1 MKIRLNKEKDLQLE
15 EETDYMDDVYG
26 MKELRRLTRGVLEEM
41 EESGELPE
49 GIELDVDEVID
60 EVVVSDDQKYS
71 KTKKIQHLDRLI
83 NARIQK
89 VKELDRVIQ
98 GKQCRKPST
107 DDLLRFCN
115 TVQKV
120 SKGQA
125 LKTDK

>member
-1 MKIRLNKEKDLQLE
+1 MKIRLNKEKYLQLE

-60 EVVVSDDQKYS
+60 EVVVSDDQIYS

-115 TVQKV
+115 KVQKV